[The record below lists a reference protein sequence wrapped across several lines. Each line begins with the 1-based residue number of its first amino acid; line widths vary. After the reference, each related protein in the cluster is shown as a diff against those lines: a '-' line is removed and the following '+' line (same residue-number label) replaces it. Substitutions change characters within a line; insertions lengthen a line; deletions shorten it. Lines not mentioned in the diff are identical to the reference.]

1 MQRGHS
7 EDLNMSGLQIMT
19 YPAPVLRKNS
29 RCIRKFNESLQQLVK
44 EMFETMYEGG
54 GVGLAAP
61 QVGKSK
67 KLIVIDTL
75 EPGGRLALANPKILW
90 TSKETEPFNEGCLSL
105 PGLEGEIVRPKEV
118 RVRAQ
123 RPGDGEIITITAD
136 GLLARVLQH
145 EIDHLEGVLF
155 IDYLNDEERS
165 SLEPALREMEAA

>member
-1 MQRGHS
+1 
-7 EDLNMSGLQIMT
+7 MSRLQIVT
-19 YPAPVLRKNS
+19 YPAPVLRKKS
-29 RCIRKFNESLQQLVK
+29 RSIKKFDESLQQLV
-44 EMFETMYEGG
+44 EDMFRTMSECG

-67 KLIVIDTL
+67 RLIVIDTM

-90 TSKETEPFNEGCLSL
+90 ISKEVELFNEGCLSL
-105 PGLEGEIVRPKEV
+105 PGLEGEVLRPKEV

-123 RPGDGEIITITAD
+123 RPGDGDIITISAD

-145 EIDHLEGVLF
+145 EMDHLEGILF
-155 IDYLNDEERS
+155 IDYLNDEARS